1 MTGALRFGAV
11 LGVVSGVGAIAGC
24 VRTPEARLPP
34 ESPRAADL
42 AEVDLSRGD
51 GERGMAGLLDRGFG
65 RTGLACADCHAI
77 GPDMLRPAP
86 SLGGAAERTVRWAGA
101 EGPLPV
107 VIGTC
112 VERYQAR
119 PPPSPAEVADLV
131 AGIRSIGA
139 AGAVE
144 APAEGAALYD
154 AACRHCH
161 EGGPGGALVG
171 RPWTE
176 DALRHAVRGRSAP
189 VHPGRLMPAFDAA
202 RLPDAGVET
211 LVDWLRS
218 RPRTFRPVAPGA
230 GR

>member
-1 MTGALRFGAV
+1 MADALRVAV
-11 LGVVSGVGAIAGC
+11 AAVFSAGLVLSAGC

-34 ESPRAADL
+34 ELPRAADL
-42 AEVDLSRGD
+42 ADVDVSGGD
-51 GERGMAGLLDRGFG
+51 GARGMAALRDRGFG

-77 GPDMLRPAP
+77 APDMLRPAP
-86 SLGGAAERTVRWAGA
+86 GLGGAAERTVRWAGA
-101 EGPLPV
+101 EAPLPV

-119 PPPSPAEVADLV
+119 TPPSAAEVADLV

-139 AGAVE
+139 AGAVG
-144 APAEGAALYD
+144 APSDGAELYD

-161 EGGPGGALVG
+161 EGGPAGDLVG

-176 DALRHAVRGRSAP
+176 DALRDAIRGRSAP

-202 RLPDAGVET
+202 RLPDAAVEI
-211 LVDWLRS
+211 LVEWLRS
-218 RPRTFRPVAPGA
+218 RPRTLRPVDPQG